1 VLMAASPDEVR
12 LQTKKMWEDV
22 QDKKGIIW
30 SCGGGVPQNVST
42 ENMQAFIETINQLE
56 SE

>member
-1 VLMAASPDEVR
+1 MAATPDEVR
-12 LQTKKMWEDV
+12 LQTKKMWEEV